1 MKNKALVLA
10 VDIGTSSVRAMAFN
24 VEGGILG
31 RTQISYPAI
40 RPQPYF
46 EEQDPLLVRAAT
58 YDAIARLL
66 SSEAFD
72 PKRIAGLSFSSQM
85 YSIMAL
91 DGADNPL
98 TNSILWSD
106 GRAEAQAAE
115 FKRSRG
121 AMWLYPSTGCPMNS
135 IYPIAKLAWIRE
147 RLPEVFK
154 NAKRFVSI
162 KEFVT
167 RPLTGEWTV
176 DYSMASAS
184 GMFDIAHHC
193 WHPDALRAAGIDASA
208 LSTPVSGTRAFRL
221 MPDSPIAKLGLGDE
235 VAVFLG
241 GGDGPLANIGS
252 GASRIGAINIDLGT
266 SGAARCTAGAP
277 TTDASASLWCFC
289 LTEALWTYGGI
300 VTNVGNSY
308 QWLATTAVEA
318 GGGDLDAA
326 FNFLNRQAA
335 TVSAGSDG
343 LLFMPYLR
351 KARSP
356 YWDDKL
362 RGTLYGLTPD
372 HGYGH
377 VARALLEAVAYDLKT
392 IIGLMDKRITTTPEI
407 LLTGGLSRSPIM
419 PQLLADVLGRK
430 IAVPEQNEG
439 SIAGAAI
446 LGFSGLDLLDDLMF
460 RKNTIART
468 HFEPN
473 PDRELRYQKYYRNYI
488 RLVEALRSADIP

>member
-1 MKNKALVLA
+1 M
-10 VDIGTSSVRAMAFN
+10 
-24 VEGGILG
+24 
-31 RTQISYPAI
+31 
-40 RPQPYF
+40 
-46 EEQDPLLVRAAT
+46 
-58 YDAIARLL
+58 
-66 SSEAFD
+66 
-72 PKRIAGLSFSSQM
+72 
-85 YSIMAL
+85 
-91 DGADNPL
+91 
-98 TNSILWSD
+98 
-106 GRAEAQAAE
+106 
-115 FKRSRG
+115 
-121 AMWLYPSTGCPMNS
+121 
-135 IYPIAKLAWIRE
+135 
-147 RLPEVFK
+147 
-154 NAKRFVSI
+154 
-162 KEFVT
+162 T

-176 DYSMASAS
+176 EYSMASAS

-343 LLFMPYLR
+343 LLFMR
-351 KARSP
+351 ISERRARHT
-356 YWDDKL
+356 
-362 RGTLYGLTPD
+362 GTTNCE
-372 HGYGH
+372 
-377 VARALLEAVAYDLKT
+377 ARCTASLQT
-392 IIGLMDKRITTTPEI
+392 MDTATSR
-407 LLTGGLSRSPIM
+407 GLSSKRWRTISKRSSASWTSESP
-419 PQLLADVLGRK
+419 PRRK
-430 IAVPEQNEG
+430 
-439 SIAGAAI
+439 SC
-446 LGFSGLDLLDDLMF
+446 
-460 RKNTIART
+460 
-468 HFEPN
+468 
-473 PDRELRYQKYYRNYI
+473 
-488 RLVEALRSADIP
+488 